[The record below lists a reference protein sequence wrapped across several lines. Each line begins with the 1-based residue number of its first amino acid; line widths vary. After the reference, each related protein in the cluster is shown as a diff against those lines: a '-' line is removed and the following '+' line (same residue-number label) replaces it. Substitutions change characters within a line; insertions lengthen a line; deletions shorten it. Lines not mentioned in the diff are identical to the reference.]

1 MNAVERKLA
10 PIDAL
15 ELKFD
20 GEGRFEG
27 YASMFNGV
35 DAYGDT
41 IIPGAYKKT
50 VKRKAGDRP
59 IRMRWNHFGPVIG
72 KWLEMGEDE
81 KGLYVKGELT
91 PGHSVAKDVYA
102 SMRHGAVSGMSI
114 GYIARSAREK
124 AEGGREL
131 KEIDLIEISVVED
144 PADLGARIT
153 GMKAVINELGSFKE
167 IEGWLRD
174 AAGLSREDATALVS
188 RVKSLSHRDDV
199 PEPLDTSNQTAELI
213 ARLTLHSH
221 IIKTR

>member
-1 MNAVERKLA
+1 MDRKLS
-10 PIDAL
+10 PLDSL

-50 VKRKAGDRP
+50 IKRKAGDRP
-59 IRMRWNHFGPVIG
+59 IRMRWNHCGPVIG
-72 KWLEMGEDE
+72 KWTDMAEDD
-81 KGLYVKGELT
+81 KGLHVKGELT

-124 AEGGREL
+124 ADGGREL

-153 GMKAVINELGSFKE
+153 GMKAVINELDNLKE

>member
-1 MNAVERKLA
+1 MDRKLS
-10 PIDAL
+10 PLDAL

-50 VKRKAGDRP
+50 IKRKTGDRP

-72 KWLEMGEDE
+72 KWTDMGEDE

-102 SMRHGAVSGMSI
+102 SMKHGAVSGMSI

-124 AEGGREL
+124 ADGGREL

-174 AAGLSREDATALVS
+174 AAGLSRDDATALVS

>member
-1 MNAVERKLA
+1 MDRKLS
-10 PIDAL
+10 PLDAL

-27 YASMFNGV
+27 YASVFNGT

-41 IIPGAYKKT
+41 IVPGAYKKT
-50 VKRKAGDRP
+50 IKRKATDRP

-72 KWLEMGEDE
+72 KWTEMSEDE

-102 SMRHGAVSGMSI
+102 SMKHGAVSGMSI

-153 GMKAVINELGSFKE
+153 GMKAVINELESLKD

-174 AAGLSREDATALVS
+174 AAGLSRDDATALVS
-188 RVKSLSHRDDV
+188 RVKSLSHRDGV
-199 PEPLDTSNQTAELI
+199 PNPLDTSNQTAELI

-221 IIKTR
+221 IIKQR

>member
-1 MNAVERKLA
+1 MNTVERKLSA
-10 PIDAL
+10 LDSL

-27 YASMFNGV
+27 YASVFNGV

-50 VKRKAGDRP
+50 IKRKAGDRQ

-72 KWLEMGEDE
+72 KWIDMSEDE

-102 SMRHGAVSGMSI
+102 SMKHGAVSGMSI

-124 AEGGREL
+124 ADGGREL

-153 GMKAVINELGSFKE
+153 GMKAVINELEDLKD

-188 RVKSLSHRDDV
+188 RVKSLSHRDDA
-199 PEPLDTSNQTAELI
+199 PNKLDTSNQTAELI

-221 IIKTR
+221 IIKQR

>member
-1 MNAVERKLA
+1 MNTVERKLA

-50 VKRKAGDRP
+50 IKRKAGDRP

-72 KWLEMGEDE
+72 KWADMGEDE

-102 SMRHGAVSGMSI
+102 SMKHGAVSGMSI

-124 AEGGREL
+124 ADGGREL

-174 AAGLSREDATALVS
+174 AAGLSRDDATALVS